1 MPALHAA
8 ELCVDMVD
16 QSEDCIL
23 LALLSLAESTQQT
36 ICTNW
41 YFPALFQTL
50 SFLYRTKRAW
60 RPNVQKKRYYSYILG
75 TKLQLR
81 VTCAAMRCIDKAGGF
96 DSYIY
101 HTPDKKLGSK
111 LGSALKRRMFAIV
124 KKYPDIQPPPLVK
137 RYPRPP
143 RSLQTET
150 VSAAGSADTR
160 TREINRNFKQDLCS
174 KGL

>member
-1 MPALHAA
+1 MNCYAHIP
-8 ELCVDMVD
+8 
-16 QSEDCIL
+16 IL
-23 LALLSLAESTQQT
+23 PHDWKLGMRLDKCESRKADRH
-36 ICTNW
+36 
-41 YFPALFQTL
+41 F
-50 SFLYRTKRAW
+50 SFLCRTKRAW
-60 RPNVQKKRYYSYILG
+60 RPNIQKKRFYSYILG

-111 LGSALKRRMFAIV
+111 LGSALKQRMFAIV

-143 RSLQTET
+143 RNLQTGT
-150 VSAAGSADTR
+150 VSDETTTGSTNTR
-160 TREINRNFKQDLCS
+160 TRELDQNFTQDIQNDAPKDC
-174 KGL
+174 G

>member
-1 MPALHAA
+1 MHPANHL
-8 ELCVDMVD
+8 
-16 QSEDCIL
+16 
-23 LALLSLAESTQQT
+23 
-36 ICTNW
+36 CTNW
-41 YFPALFQTL
+41 YFTALLQTL

-160 TREINRNFKQDLCS
+160 TREVDQNFKQDHVAKDVASVESCS
-174 KGL
+174 